1 MQKYKNNPK
10 YAIWACFFIS
20 YAPQYLFFRIKK
32 TTFALMIGLE
42 RHIEILLLTNDCVI
56 VPGLG
61 GFVAN
66 HREARFDN
74 NDNMFI
80 PPYRT
85 LGFNPKLSVNDSL
98 LAQSYTETYDI
109 SYPEACNR
117 IENEVNELKQHIYN
131 NGSYELNDVGVL
143 CLNNDGNIEF
153 TPCEAGI
160 VTPDLYSLSSF
171 EMRKLKEMVQPENCE
186 SDKTEILHFPP
197 INNNAQ
203 RHENSHGDI
212 GNNGITNKNEKKK
225 EARISASAIRNFI
238 AAAAA
243 VVLFF
248 LLGTPVNENSST
260 IKTSALDNGI
270 VQELINNGYNVV
282 RNDKK
287 KIVEPQKELST
298 KNEVK
303 KQAKENTDIKLA
315 VAKPQNSD
323 VKSQYFCIVLASRV
337 SQKNANAF
345 TQQLQK
351 QGFNASV
358 LQEKG
363 KSIKVVYGNYA
374 TKNDAYNALND
385 LQGNEHFYGAWI
397 YKVN

>member
-32 TTFALMIGLE
+32 TTFAVMIGLE
-42 RHIEILLLTNDCVI
+42 RHIETLLLTNDCVI

-117 IENEVNELKQHIYN
+117 IENEV
-131 NGSYELNDVGVL
+131 

-186 SDKTEILHFPP
+186 SDKTEILYFPS
-197 INNNAQ
+197 IDNNTQ
-203 RHENSHGDI
+203 RNENSHGDI

-287 KIVEPQKELST
+287 KIVEPQKESST

-397 YKVN
+397 YTVN